1 MISPAKRGD
10 LMNVLTQSNRFS
22 IVKRLQPI
30 GGSLAILLPSY
41 ATQKMNFNPTS
52 QVKLTVEGDKLII
65 ENFV

>member
-1 MISPAKRGD
+1 
-10 LMNVLTQSNRFS
+10 MNVSMKTQSKGFS

-52 QVKLTVEGDKLII
+52 QVKLTVEDNKLII
-65 ENFV
+65 ECAE